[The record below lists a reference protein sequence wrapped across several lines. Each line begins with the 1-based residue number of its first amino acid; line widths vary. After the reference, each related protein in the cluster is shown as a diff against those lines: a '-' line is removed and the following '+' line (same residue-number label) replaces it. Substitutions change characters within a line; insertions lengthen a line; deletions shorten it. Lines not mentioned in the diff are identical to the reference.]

1 MGSFWPNMIQSKS
14 HLSKQMVLKL
24 RKEGGNSMNQEE
36 VKKILHDQ
44 LQLIAERSKE
54 ADTQELAG
62 LTSTMVSLM
71 AVLQALDPF

>member
-1 MGSFWPNMIQSKS
+1 
-14 HLSKQMVLKL
+14 
-24 RKEGGNSMNQEE
+24 MNQEE